1 MQYSRIL
8 KNQSESFESGIA
20 LQYSAVIS
28 MFIFSTL
35 FYFIIAHLLST
46 TLVGSISLI
55 YALISIFSVF
65 FVVGFSAGIEHFV
78 SFHLSRG
85 NYGNVRS
92 LIRKTGLF
100 ACLSAVLAY
109 MVIFAISPYIAEVL
123 FHSLYFITFIRISG
137 IAIAGAIL
145 MNIFSSMLL
154 GLKQYRKY
162 SSGYLFVNI
171 SSYIIPIALL
181 FIFRSAIYVIIGVSV
196 ADFINA
202 GVYISLLFH
211 SYRMLGETGKIEK
224 IEPFAT
230 LVLYSFPI
238 FFSSI
243 MTTSGTYIDR
253 IIVSYFINL
262 SYLGIYNYALVIA
275 SVAAVLTMPISNL
288 LIPKLSEY
296 FSLDD
301 RTGFRNTVRMLL
313 NISSLIYIPGAMGIA
328 AISRITLYIFAG
340 PSYVI
345 AYVPLIIIMFVTSL
359 FIGTVILASA
369 VKSVQKS
376 RVFVFSSGAALLS
389 NIVLSI
395 ILIPHYNIIGA
406 GIAYS
411 SMTTVNFII
420 IYTYARKLGISNYDM
435 HTVLKIWAASV
446 ILFIIIFG
454 VQFLVP
460 YNIYSE
466 VLLIILGIGI
476 YLFEIK
482 YMKLIGTEER
492 KFIISVVPSRFT
504 VLHRLI
510 NKL

>member
-1 MQYSRIL
+1 L
-8 KNQSESFESGIA
+8 NDKSESFESGIA
-20 LQYSAVIS
+20 LQYAAVIS

-55 YALISIFSVF
+55 YAMISIFSVF
-65 FVVGFSAGIEHFV
+65 FVIGFSAGIEHFV
-78 SFHLSRG
+78 SFHLSRQ
-85 NYGNVRS
+85 NYGNVKS
-92 LIRKTGLF
+92 LIRKTGIF
-100 ACLSAVLAY
+100 AILSAVIAY
-109 MVIFAISPYIAEVL
+109 TVIFFLAPYIAKVL
-123 FHSLYFITFIRISG
+123 FHSLYFIDFIRISG
-137 IAIAGAIL
+137 IAISGAIL

-154 GLKQYRKY
+154 GLKQYRIY
-162 SSGYLFVNI
+162 SLGYLFVNV

-181 FIFRSAIYVIIGVSV
+181 VIFRSAIYVVIGISI

-202 GVYISLLFH
+202 GVYVSLLLK
-211 SYRMLGETGKIEK
+211 SYNLLDKSNKMEK

-230 LVLYSFPI
+230 LVLYSLPL

-243 MTTSGTYIDR
+243 MTTSGTYMDR

-288 LIPKLSEY
+288 LIPRLSGY
-296 FSLDD
+296 FSMDD
-301 RTGFRNTVRMLL
+301 RSGFKNTVKMLL

-328 AISRITLYIFAG
+328 AVSKITLYIFAG
-340 PSYVI
+340 PLYVI
-345 AYVPLIIIMFVTSL
+345 AYIPLIIIMFVTSL

-376 RVFVFSSGAALLS
+376 RIFIFSSGAALLS
-389 NIVLSI
+389 NILLSI
-395 ILIPHYNIIGA
+395 ILIPRFNIIGA

-411 SMTTVNFII
+411 SMTTVNFAI
-420 IYTYARKLGISNYDM
+420 IYSYARKLGISNYDLK
-435 HTVLKIWAASV
+435 TVTKIWISSIVLFFV
-446 ILFIIIFG
+446 IFSIQSF
-454 VQFLVP
+454 VP
-460 YNIYSE
+460 YNIFSE
-466 VLLIILGIGI
+466 ILLILIGIAI

-482 YMKLIGTEER
+482 FMKLIGIAEK
-492 KFIISVVPSRFT
+492 KFIISVVPSRFS
-504 VLHRLI
+504 LLRKLI

>member
-1 MQYSRIL
+1 MHYSRTL
-8 KNQSESFESGIA
+8 KNETESFESGIA

-55 YALISIFSVF
+55 YAMISIFSVF

-78 SFHLSRG
+78 SFHISRN
-85 NYGNVRS
+85 NYGNVKS
-92 LIRKTGLF
+92 LIKKTGSF
-100 ACLSAVLAY
+100 AVISAIVAY
-109 MVIFAISPYIAEVL
+109 IVIFFLAPYIASVL
-123 FHSLYFITFIRISG
+123 FHSRYYVYFIRVSG
-137 IAIAGAIL
+137 IAISGAIL

-154 GLKQYRKY
+154 GLKQYRRY
-162 SSGYLFVNI
+162 SLGYLFVNI
-171 SSYIIPIALL
+171 SSYMIPIALL
-181 FIFRSAIYVIIGVSV
+181 FIFRTAIYVIIGISV

-202 GVYISLLFH
+202 GVYISLLFK
-211 SYRMLGETGKIEK
+211 SYRLLGKSSKMEK

-230 LVLYSFPI
+230 LIIYSLPL

-243 MTTSGTYIDR
+243 MTTSGTYMDR

-288 LIPKLSEY
+288 LIPRLSGY
-296 FSLDD
+296 FSIDD
-301 RTGFRNTVRMLL
+301 RSGFRNTVKMLL

-328 AISRITLYIFAG
+328 GVSRITLYIFAG

-345 AYVPLIIIMFVTSL
+345 AYIPLIIIMFVTSL

-376 RVFVFSSGAALLS
+376 RIFIFSSGAALLS
-389 NIVLSI
+389 NIILSI
-395 ILIPHYNIIGA
+395 ILIPRFNIIGA

-420 IYTYARKLGISNYDM
+420 VYSYARKLKISNYDVK
-435 HTVLKIWAASV
+435 TIIKIWISSI
-446 ILFIIIFG
+446 ILFIIIFSAQ
-454 VQFLVP
+454 VIVP
-460 YNIYSE
+460 YNIFSE
-466 VLLIILGIGI
+466 IFLIMLGIAI
-476 YLFEIK
+476 YLLEVKF
-482 YMKLIGTEER
+482 MKLIGIPER
-492 KFIISVVPSRFT
+492 EFIISVIPSKFALLR
-504 VLHRLI
+504 
-510 NKL
+510 KLVSKL

>member
-1 MQYSRIL
+1 L
-8 KNQSESFESGIA
+8 NGESESFESGVA
-20 LQYSAVIS
+20 LQYAAVIS

-46 TLVGSISLI
+46 TIVGSISLI
-55 YALISIFSVF
+55 YAMISIFSVF
-65 FVVGFSAGIEHFV
+65 FVIGFSAGIEHFV
-78 SFHLSRG
+78 SYHLSRN
-85 NYGNVRS
+85 NYGNVKS
-92 LIRKTGLF
+92 LIKKTGTF
-100 ACLSAVLAY
+100 AIISAVIAY
-109 MVIFAISPYIAEVL
+109 AVIFAVAPYIARIL
-123 FHSLYFITFIRISG
+123 FHSFYFVEFIRISG
-137 IAIAGAIL
+137 IAISGAIL

-162 SSGYLFVNI
+162 SMGYLFVNI

-181 FIFRSAIYVIIGVSV
+181 FIFRTAIYVIIGISI

-202 GVYISLLFH
+202 GVYVSLLLK
-211 SYRMLGETGKIEK
+211 SYKLLGRSKNMEK

-230 LVLYSFPI
+230 LIIYSLPL

-243 MTTSGTYIDR
+243 MTTSGTYMDR

-288 LIPKLSEY
+288 LIPKLSGY

-301 RTGFRNTVRMLL
+301 RTGFRNTVKMLL
-313 NISSLIYIPGAMGIA
+313 NVSSLIYIPGAMGIA
-328 AISRITLYIFAG
+328 AVSKITLYIFAG

-345 AYVPLIIIMFVTSL
+345 AYIPLIIIMFVTSL

-376 RVFVFSSGAALLS
+376 RIFIFSSGAALLS
-389 NIVLSI
+389 NIILSI
-395 ILIPHYNIIGA
+395 VLIPRFNIIGA

-411 SMTTVNFII
+411 SMTTVNFAIV
-420 IYTYARKLGISNYDM
+420 YSYARKLGISNYDIIA
-435 HTVLKIWAASV
+435 VIKIWISSI
-446 ILFIIIFG
+446 ILFIIIFAA
-454 VQFLVP
+454 QFFLP
-460 YNIYSE
+460 YNIFSE
-466 VLLIILGIGI
+466 IFLILAGIAI
-476 YLFEIK
+476 YLLEIK
-482 YMKLIGTEER
+482 FMKLIGVPEKE
-492 KFIISVVPSRFT
+492 FIISVVPSKFT
-504 VLHRLI
+504 LLRRLI

>member
-1 MQYSRIL
+1 MND
-8 KNQSESFESGIA
+8 KSESFESGIA
-20 LQYSAVIS
+20 LQYAAVIS

-55 YALISIFSVF
+55 YAMISIFSVF
-65 FVVGFSAGIEHFV
+65 FVIGFSAGIEHFV
-78 SFHLSRG
+78 SFHLSRQ
-85 NYGNVRS
+85 NYGNVKS
-92 LIRKTGLF
+92 LIRKTGIF
-100 ACLSAVLAY
+100 AILSAVIAY
-109 MVIFAISPYIAEVL
+109 TVIFFLAPYIAKVL
-123 FHSLYFITFIRISG
+123 FHSLYFIDFIRISG
-137 IAIAGAIL
+137 IAISGAIL

-154 GLKQYRKY
+154 GLKQYRIY
-162 SSGYLFVNI
+162 SLGYLFVNV

-181 FIFRSAIYVIIGVSV
+181 VIFRSAIYVVIGISI

-202 GVYISLLFH
+202 GVYVSLLLK
-211 SYRMLGETGKIEK
+211 SYNLLDKSNKMEK

-230 LVLYSFPI
+230 LVLYSLPL

-243 MTTSGTYIDR
+243 MTTSGTYMDR

-288 LIPKLSEY
+288 LIPRLSGY
-296 FSLDD
+296 FSMDD
-301 RTGFRNTVRMLL
+301 RSGFKNTVKMLL

-328 AISRITLYIFAG
+328 AVSKITLYIFAG
-340 PSYVI
+340 PLYVI
-345 AYVPLIIIMFVTSL
+345 AYIPLIIIMFVTSL

-376 RVFVFSSGAALLS
+376 RIFIFSSGAALLS
-389 NIVLSI
+389 NILLSI
-395 ILIPHYNIIGA
+395 ILIPRFNIIGA

-411 SMTTVNFII
+411 SMTTVNFAI
-420 IYTYARKLGISNYDM
+420 IYSYARKLGISNYDLK
-435 HTVLKIWAASV
+435 TVTKIWISSIVLFFV
-446 ILFIIIFG
+446 IFSIQSF
-454 VQFLVP
+454 VP
-460 YNIYSE
+460 YNIFSE
-466 VLLIILGIGI
+466 ILLILIGIAI

-482 YMKLIGTEER
+482 FMKLIGIAEK
-492 KFIISVVPSRFT
+492 KFIISVVPSRFS
-504 VLHRLI
+504 LLRKLI

>member
-1 MQYSRIL
+1 M
-8 KNQSESFESGIA
+8 KNESESFESGIA

-78 SFHLSRG
+78 SFHLSRK

-92 LIRKTGLF
+92 IIRKTGLF
-100 ACLSAVLAY
+100 AIISAVIAY
-109 MVIFAISPYIAEVL
+109 AVIFAIAPYIAIVL
-123 FHSLYFITFIRISG
+123 FHSTYYTTFIRISG
-137 IAIAGAIL
+137 IAISGAIL
-145 MNIFSSMLL
+145 MNIFSSMIL
-154 GLKQYRKY
+154 GLKQYRVY
-162 SSGYLFVNI
+162 SLGYLFVNV

-181 FIFRSAIYVIIGVSV
+181 FIFRTAISVIIGISI

-202 GVYISLLFH
+202 GVYISLLFR
-211 SYRMLGETGKIEK
+211 SYRFLGKSNKMEK

-230 LVLYSFPI
+230 LIIYSLPL

-243 MTTSGTYIDR
+243 MTTSGTYMDR

-288 LIPKLSEY
+288 LIPKLSGY

-301 RTGFRNTVRMLL
+301 KSGFRNTVKMLL
-313 NISSLIYIPGAMGIA
+313 NISSMIYIPGAMGIA

-340 PSYVI
+340 PSYAI

-376 RVFVFSSGAALLS
+376 RIFVFSSGLALLS
-389 NIVLSI
+389 NIILSI
-395 ILIPHYNIIGA
+395 ILIPRFNIIGA

-411 SMTTVNFII
+411 SMTTVNFAI
-420 IYTYARKLGISNYDM
+420 IYAYARRLKISNYDIK
-435 HTVLKIWAASV
+435 TVIKIWISSI
-446 ILFIIIFG
+446 ILFILIFAA
-454 VQFLVP
+454 QFYLP
-460 YNIYSE
+460 YNIFSE
-466 VLLIILGIGI
+466 VFLILAGIAI

-482 YMKLIGTEER
+482 FMKLMGSPER
-492 KFIISVVPSRFT
+492 EFIISIVPSRFS
-504 VLHRLI
+504 LLRKLL

>member
-1 MQYSRIL
+1 M
-8 KNQSESFESGIA
+8 KNESESFESGIA

-78 SFHLSRG
+78 SFHLSRE

-92 LIRKTGLF
+92 IIRKTGLF
-100 ACLSAVLAY
+100 AIISAIIAY
-109 MVIFAISPYIAEVL
+109 AVIFAIAPYIAIVL
-123 FHSLYFITFIRISG
+123 FHSTYYTTFIRISG
-137 IAIAGAIL
+137 IAISGAIL
-145 MNIFSSMLL
+145 MNIFSSMIL
-154 GLKQYRKY
+154 GLKQYRVY
-162 SSGYLFVNI
+162 SLGYLFVNV

-181 FIFRSAIYVIIGVSV
+181 FIFRTAISVIIGISI

-202 GVYISLLFH
+202 GVYISLLFK
-211 SYRMLGETGKIEK
+211 SYRFLGKSNKMEK

-230 LVLYSFPI
+230 LIIYSLPL

-243 MTTSGTYIDR
+243 MTTSGTYMDR

-288 LIPKLSEY
+288 LIPKLSGY

-301 RTGFRNTVRMLL
+301 RTGFRNTVKMLL
-313 NISSLIYIPGAMGIA
+313 NISSMIYIPGAMGIA

-345 AYVPLIIIMFVTSL
+345 AYIPLIIIMFVTSL

-376 RVFVFSSGAALLS
+376 RIFVFSSGLALLS
-389 NIVLSI
+389 NIILSI
-395 ILIPHYNIIGA
+395 ILIPRFNIIGA

-411 SMTTVNFII
+411 SMTTVNFAI
-420 IYTYARKLGISNYDM
+420 IYAYARRLGISNYDIK
-435 HTVLKIWAASV
+435 TVIKIWISSI
-446 ILFIIIFG
+446 ILFILIFAA
-454 VQFLVP
+454 QFYLP
-460 YNIYSE
+460 YNVFSE
-466 VLLIILGIGI
+466 VFLILAGIAI

-482 YMKLIGTEER
+482 FMKLMGAPEKE
-492 KFIISVVPSRFT
+492 FIISVVPSRFSS
-504 VLHRLI
+504 LRKLL

>member
-1 MQYSRIL
+1 M
-8 KNQSESFESGIA
+8 KNESESFESGIA

-65 FVVGFSAGIEHFV
+65 FVIGFSAGIEHFV
-78 SFHLSRG
+78 SFHLSRE

-92 LIRKTGLF
+92 IIRKTGLF
-100 ACLSAVLAY
+100 AIISAIIAY
-109 MVIFAISPYIAEVL
+109 AVIFAIAPYIAIVL
-123 FHSLYFITFIRISG
+123 FHSTYYIAFIRISG
-137 IAIAGAIL
+137 IAISGAIL
-145 MNIFSSMLL
+145 MNIFSSMIL
-154 GLKQYRKY
+154 GLKQYRVY
-162 SSGYLFVNI
+162 SLGYLFVNV

-181 FIFRSAIYVIIGVSV
+181 FIFRTAISVIIGISI

-202 GVYISLLFH
+202 GVYISLLFK
-211 SYRMLGETGKIEK
+211 SYRFLGKSNKMEK

-230 LVLYSFPI
+230 LIIYSLPL

-243 MTTSGTYIDR
+243 MTTSGTYMDR

-262 SYLGIYNYALVIA
+262 SYLGIYNYTLVIA

-288 LIPKLSEY
+288 LIPKLSGY

-301 RTGFRNTVRMLL
+301 KSGFRNTVKMLL
-313 NISSLIYIPGAMGIA
+313 NISSMIYIPGAMGIA

-345 AYVPLIIIMFVTSL
+345 AYIPLIIIMFVTSL

-376 RVFVFSSGAALLS
+376 RIFVFSSGLALLS
-389 NIVLSI
+389 NIILSI
-395 ILIPHYNIIGA
+395 ILIPRFNIIGA

-411 SMTTVNFII
+411 SMTTVNFAI
-420 IYTYARKLGISNYDM
+420 IYAYARRLKISNYDIK
-435 HTVLKIWAASV
+435 TVIKIWVSSI
-446 ILFIIIFG
+446 ILFILIFAA
-454 VQFLVP
+454 QFYLP
-460 YNIYSE
+460 YNIFSE
-466 VLLIILGIGI
+466 VFLILAGIAI

-482 YMKLIGTEER
+482 FMKLMGSPER
-492 KFIISVVPSRFT
+492 EFIISIVPSRFS
-504 VLHRLI
+504 LLRKLL

>member
-1 MQYSRIL
+1 VHYSRAL
-8 KNQSESFESGIA
+8 KNETESFESGIA

-55 YALISIFSVF
+55 YAMISIFSVF
-65 FVVGFSAGIEHFV
+65 FVVGLSAGIEHFV
-78 SFHLSRG
+78 SFHISRN
-85 NYGNVRS
+85 NYGNVKS

-100 ACLSAVLAY
+100 AIISSIIAY
-109 MVIFAISPYIAEVL
+109 IVIFFLAPYMASVL
-123 FHSLYFITFIRISG
+123 FHSLYYVYFIRISG
-137 IAIAGAIL
+137 IAISGSIL

-154 GLKQYRKY
+154 GLKQYRRY
-162 SSGYLFVNI
+162 SFGYLFVNI
-171 SSYIIPIALL
+171 SSYMIPIALL
-181 FIFRSAIYVIIGVSV
+181 FIFRTAIYVIIGISI

-202 GVYISLLFH
+202 GVYISLLFK
-211 SYRMLGETGKIEK
+211 SYNLLGESSKMEK

-230 LVLYSFPI
+230 LIIYSLPL

-243 MTTSGTYIDR
+243 MTTSGTYMDR

-288 LIPKLSEY
+288 LIPKLSGY
-296 FSLDD
+296 FSMDD
-301 RTGFRNTVRMLL
+301 RSGFRNTVKMLL

-345 AYVPLIIIMFVTSL
+345 AYIPLIIIMFVTSL

-376 RVFVFSSGAALLS
+376 RIFIFSSGAALLS
-389 NIVLSI
+389 NIILSI
-395 ILIPHYNIIGA
+395 ILIPRFNIIGA

-420 IYTYARKLGISNYDM
+420 VYSYARKLKISNYDIK
-435 HTVLKIWAASV
+435 TIIKIWISSI
-446 ILFIIIFG
+446 ILFIIIFSS
-454 VQFLVP
+454 QLTVP
-460 YNIYSE
+460 YNIFSE
-466 VLLIILGIGI
+466 LFLIILGIAI
-476 YLFEIK
+476 YLLEVKF
-482 YMKLIGTEER
+482 MKLIGIPER
-492 KFIISVVPSRFT
+492 EFIISVIPSKFSLLRKL
-504 VLHRLI
+504 V

>member
-1 MQYSRIL
+1 M
-8 KNQSESFESGIA
+8 KNESESFESGIA

-65 FVVGFSAGIEHFV
+65 FVIGFSAGIEHFV
-78 SFHLSRG
+78 SFHLSRE

-92 LIRKTGLF
+92 IIRKTGLF
-100 ACLSAVLAY
+100 AIISAVIAY
-109 MVIFAISPYIAEVL
+109 AVIFAIAPYVAIVL
-123 FHSLYFITFIRISG
+123 FHSTYYTTFIRISG
-137 IAIAGAIL
+137 IAISGAIL
-145 MNIFSSMLL
+145 MNIFSSMIL
-154 GLKQYRKY
+154 GLKQYRVY
-162 SSGYLFVNI
+162 SLGYLFVNV

-181 FIFRSAIYVIIGVSV
+181 FIFRTAISVIIGISI

-202 GVYISLLFH
+202 GVYISLLFR
-211 SYRMLGETGKIEK
+211 SYRFLGKSNKMEK

-230 LVLYSFPI
+230 LIIYSLPL

-243 MTTSGTYIDR
+243 MTTSGTYMDR

-288 LIPKLSEY
+288 LIPKLSGY

-301 RTGFRNTVRMLL
+301 RSGFRNTVRMLL
-313 NISSLIYIPGAMGIA
+313 NISSMIYIPGAMGIA

-345 AYVPLIIIMFVTSL
+345 AYIPLIIIMFVTSL

-376 RVFVFSSGAALLS
+376 RIFVFSSGLALLS
-389 NIVLSI
+389 NIILSI
-395 ILIPHYNIIGA
+395 ILIPRFNIIGA

-411 SMTTVNFII
+411 SMTTVNFAI
-420 IYTYARKLGISNYDM
+420 IYAYARRLKISNYDIK
-435 HTVLKIWAASV
+435 TVIKIWVSSI
-446 ILFIIIFG
+446 ILFILIFAA
-454 VQFLVP
+454 QFYLP
-460 YNIYSE
+460 YNIFSE
-466 VLLIILGIGI
+466 VFLILAGIAI

-482 YMKLIGTEER
+482 FMKLMGSPER
-492 KFIISVVPSRFT
+492 EFIISIVPSRFS
-504 VLHRLI
+504 LLRKLL

>member
-1 MQYSRIL
+1 M
-8 KNQSESFESGIA
+8 KNESESFESGIA

-65 FVVGFSAGIEHFV
+65 FVIGFSAGIEHFV
-78 SFHLSRG
+78 SFHLSRE

-92 LIRKTGLF
+92 IIRKTGLF
-100 ACLSAVLAY
+100 AIISAVIAY
-109 MVIFAISPYIAEVL
+109 AVIFGIAPYIAIVL
-123 FHSLYFITFIRISG
+123 FHSTYYTTFIRISG
-137 IAIAGAIL
+137 IAISGAIL
-145 MNIFSSMLL
+145 MNIFSSMIL
-154 GLKQYRKY
+154 GLKQYRVY
-162 SSGYLFVNI
+162 SLGYLFVNV

-181 FIFRSAIYVIIGVSV
+181 FIFRTAISVIIGISI

-202 GVYISLLFH
+202 GVYISLLFK
-211 SYRMLGETGKIEK
+211 SYRFLGKSNKMEK

-230 LVLYSFPI
+230 LIIYSLPL

-243 MTTSGTYIDR
+243 MTTSGTYMDR

-262 SYLGIYNYALVIA
+262 SYLGIYNYTLVIA

-288 LIPKLSEY
+288 LIPKLSGY

-301 RTGFRNTVRMLL
+301 RSGFRNTVRMLL
-313 NISSLIYIPGAMGIA
+313 NISSMIYIPGAMGIA

-345 AYVPLIIIMFVTSL
+345 AYIPLIIIMFVTSL

-376 RVFVFSSGAALLS
+376 RIFVFSSGLALLS
-389 NIVLSI
+389 NIILSI
-395 ILIPHYNIIGA
+395 ILIPRFNIIGA

-411 SMTTVNFII
+411 SMTTVNFAI
-420 IYTYARKLGISNYDM
+420 IYAYARRLKISNYDIK
-435 HTVLKIWAASV
+435 TVIKIWVSSI
-446 ILFIIIFG
+446 ILFILIFAA
-454 VQFLVP
+454 QFYLP
-460 YNIYSE
+460 YNIFSE
-466 VLLIILGIGI
+466 VFLILAGIAI
-476 YLFEIK
+476 YIFEIK
-482 YMKLIGTEER
+482 FMKLMGSPER
-492 KFIISVVPSRFT
+492 EFIISIVPSRFS
-504 VLHRLI
+504 LLRKLL

>member
-1 MQYSRIL
+1 MLFIYGTVYNSRNRIL
-8 KNQSESFESGIA
+8 QSLDSVMKINIEKRI
-20 LQYSAVIS
+20 
-28 MFIFSTL
+28 
-35 FYFIIAHLLST
+35 FIIDNYSTDGTYEILRDNGDKYNLMVKQEKCTRGWGRHLAIDMAEQYATEEDIFFFIDLDT
-46 TLVGSISLI
+46 VYNQEFVRLI
-55 YALISIFSVF
+55 EFGYKNIDKNTVF
-65 FVVGFSAGIEHFV
+65 LDN
-78 SFHLSRG
+78 HLC
-85 NYGNVRS
+85 Y
-92 LIRKTGLF
+92 
-100 ACLSAVLAY
+100 Y
-109 MVIFAISPYIAEVL
+109 E
-123 FHSLYFITFIRISG
+123 
-137 IAIAGAIL
+137 
-145 MNIFSSMLL
+145 
-154 GLKQYRKY
+154 
-162 SSGYLFVNI
+162 
-171 SSYIIPIALL
+171 
-181 FIFRSAIYVIIGVSV
+181 

-202 GVYISLLFH
+202 GVYISLLFK
-211 SYRMLGETGKIEK
+211 SYKMLGETGKIEK

-389 NIVLSI
+389 NIILSI

-446 ILFIIIFG
+446 MLFIIIFG

>member
-1 MQYSRIL
+1 M
-8 KNQSESFESGIA
+8 NDESESFESGVA
-20 LQYSAVIS
+20 LQYAAVIS

-46 TLVGSISLI
+46 TIVGSISLI
-55 YALISIFSVF
+55 YAMISIFSVF
-65 FVVGFSAGIEHFV
+65 FVIGFSAGIEHFV
-78 SFHLSRG
+78 SYHLSRN
-85 NYGNVRS
+85 NYGNVKS
-92 LIRKTGLF
+92 LIKKTGTF
-100 ACLSAVLAY
+100 AIISALIAY
-109 MVIFAISPYIAEVL
+109 IVIFAIAPYIARIL
-123 FHSLYFITFIRISG
+123 FHSLYFVEFIRISG
-137 IAIAGAIL
+137 IAISGAIL

-154 GLKQYRKY
+154 GLKQYRIY
-162 SSGYLFVNI
+162 SMGYLFVNI

-181 FIFRSAIYVIIGVSV
+181 FIFKTAIYVIIGISI

-202 GVYISLLFH
+202 GVYVSLMLK
-211 SYRMLGETGKIEK
+211 SYKLLGKSNKMEK

-230 LVLYSFPI
+230 LIIYSLPL

-243 MTTSGTYIDR
+243 MTTSGTYMDR

-288 LIPKLSEY
+288 LIPKLSGY
-296 FSLDD
+296 FSMDD
-301 RTGFRNTVRMLL
+301 RTGFRNTVKMLL

-328 AISRITLYIFAG
+328 AVSKITLYIFAG

-345 AYVPLIIIMFVTSL
+345 AYIPLIIIMFVTSL

-376 RVFVFSSGAALLS
+376 RIFIFSSGAALLS
-389 NIVLSI
+389 NIILSI
-395 ILIPHYNIIGA
+395 ILIPRFNIIGA

-411 SMTTVNFII
+411 SMTTVNFAIV
-420 IYTYARKLGISNYDM
+420 YSYARKLGISNYDII
-435 HTVLKIWAASV
+435 TVIKIWASSI
-446 ILFIIIFG
+446 ILFIIIFAA
-454 VQFLVP
+454 QFLVP
-460 YNIYSE
+460 YNIFSE
-466 VLLIILGIGI
+466 ILLILAGIAIYLLEIKFMRLIGI
-476 YLFEIK
+476 PEK
-482 YMKLIGTEER
+482 

-504 VLHRLI
+504 LIRRLI